1 MNGEVNWRRI
11 YFLSFANVGMFN
23 YKRRKAKGTRG
34 SQRSSCCPTD
44 DSSSLLKLKL
54 TDATLFL
61 ALQTWECSI
70 IRGGRRKAR
79 EGHNAAVV
87 VRPTALHLY

>member
-44 DSSSLLKLKL
+44 GSSSLLNTYALNL
-54 TDATLFL
+54 LAVLMTL
-61 ALQTWECSI
+61 AM
-70 IRGGRRKAR
+70 A
-79 EGHNAAVV
+79 
-87 VRPTALHLY
+87 